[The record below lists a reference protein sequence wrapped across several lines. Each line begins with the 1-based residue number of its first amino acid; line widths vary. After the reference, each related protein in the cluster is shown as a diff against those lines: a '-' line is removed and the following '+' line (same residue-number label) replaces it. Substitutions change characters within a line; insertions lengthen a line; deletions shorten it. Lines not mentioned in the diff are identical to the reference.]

1 MKIFSYLVLFLFSN
15 LYFSADYEVRMLNSG
30 PGGIMVFDPPVMKIK
45 KGDTIHF
52 KSVDMAHNSESI
64 SSMMPDGGDTWMG
77 AMSEDISVTF
87 NTEGIYVYR
96 CTPHIM
102 MAMVG
107 VIQVGN
113 SNNLEQVKTQA
124 SQLKNS
130 FVTNKDRL
138 DKYLSEL

>member
-1 MKIFSYLVLFLFSN
+1 
-15 LYFSADYEVRMLNSG
+15 
-30 PGGIMVFDPPVMKIK
+30 
-45 KGDTIHF
+45 
-52 KSVDMAHNSESI
+52 MAHNSESI
-64 SSMMPDGGDTWMG
+64 SNMMPEGGDTWMG

-113 SNNLEQVKTQA
+113 ANNLEQVKAQA
-124 SQLKNS
+124 NQLKNS